1 MFSDRCIQ
9 LTPSLRTC
17 SSSQVD
23 RYSSHDVSLILSH
36 LSSGELQR
44 CAVCVRAQ
52 TADSTIGSTSS
63 THASVIHWNPAS
75 ILDHLYVLPIAT
87 GHGQWQEATKTGKEE
102 GGTGQYL
109 IKMLAQISSP
119 ARRHIRTHP
128 SVLLQHGHTTL
139 NLFRTGTQDEA
150 KIDLLSESIYSR

>member
-44 CAVCVRAQ
+44 CAVGVRAQ
-52 TADSTIGSTSS
+52 TANGTMGSTS

-75 ILDHLYVLPIAT
+75 ILDQLYVLPIAT
-87 GHGQWQEATKTGKEE
+87 GQWQEATKTGKEE

-119 ARRHIRTHP
+119 ARRHI
-128 SVLLQHGHTTL
+128 HTQVCSC
-139 NLFRTGTQDEA
+139 NTGTRH
-150 KIDLLSESIYSR
+150 SICFEPEHKTTRKTISSFNQFTVGS

>member
-1 MFSDRCIQ
+1 MLF
-9 LTPSLRTC
+9 
-17 SSSQVD
+17 VAG

-44 CAVCVRAQ
+44 CAVCG
-52 TADSTIGSTSS
+52 TMKSTS

-75 ILDHLYVLPIAT
+75 ILDQLYVLPIAT
-87 GHGQWQEATKTGKEE
+87 GQWQEATKTGKEE

-139 NLFRTGTQDEA
+139 NLFRTGTQDDA
-150 KIDLLSESIYSR
+150 KNDLLF